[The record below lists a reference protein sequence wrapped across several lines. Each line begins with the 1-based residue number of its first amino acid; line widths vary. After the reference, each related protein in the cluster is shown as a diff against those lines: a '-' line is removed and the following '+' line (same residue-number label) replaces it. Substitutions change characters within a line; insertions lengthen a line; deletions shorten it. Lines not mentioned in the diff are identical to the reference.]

1 MAPIEQTA
9 RYCGMHWLPPYLVYA
24 GHTTT
29 EAARQ
34 ASCDALAQTLAQHQA
49 GLGLTGATA

>member
-1 MAPIEQTA
+1 
-9 RYCGMHWLPPYLVYA
+9 MHWLPPYLVYA
-24 GHTTT
+24 GHTIT
-29 EAARQ
+29 EADRQ

>member
-1 MAPIEQTA
+1 MP
-9 RYCGMHWLPPYLVYA
+9 WLPPSLLHA
-24 GHTTT
+24 GHTITYDD
-29 EAARQ
+29 RQ